1 MHYRAD
7 DTETATIQRA
17 EELMTGVLVFDMN
30 TELIIV
36 ITVVSRDG
44 TSTSTRASSFL
55 PLQQP
60 QPQPQRRRLSSIDS
74 HGSRADIIRS
84 TNVGHLLTPHLPL
97 PSENYYRGY
106 LPRT

>member
-36 ITVVSRDG
+36 IVVSRDG

-55 PLQQP
+55 PLQ